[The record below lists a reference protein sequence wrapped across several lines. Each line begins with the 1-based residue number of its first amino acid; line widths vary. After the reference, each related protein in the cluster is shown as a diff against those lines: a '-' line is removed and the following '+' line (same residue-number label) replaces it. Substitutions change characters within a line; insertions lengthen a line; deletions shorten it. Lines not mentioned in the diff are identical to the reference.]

1 MYPLWV
7 PACWPRPLFLSR
19 LLGGH
24 NGLYGRRVSRLGLEP
39 RTPALKG
46 QCSTIELPAQTIL
59 DFRFWIFDSVR
70 LSSIQNRQ
78 SEIQNH
84 GHAIRLSSLHH
95 NNPPFRPS

>member
-1 MYPLWV
+1 VYPLWV

-46 QCSTIELPAQTIL
+46 QCSTIELPARTIF
-59 DFRFWIFDSVR
+59 DFGFWIDDIFR
-70 LSSIQNRQ
+70 LCSIQIGSPKSKITR
-78 SEIQNH
+78 H
-84 GHAIRLSSLHH
+84 TIR
-95 NNPPFRPS
+95 